1 MSENSYYLS
10 ATGET
15 PSGNVAPESSPGAAK
30 NFIGFVPVAEPIAT
44 SDSTDTSASTVPSTT
59 IASTQPG
66 VLTDPTFSLCKIDLR
81 EGCYRIT
88 YQPKTGTSTFN
99 GTMRVD
105 KSGGKTVISGDLYR
119 FLNGS
124 ISLPTSVAGAA
135 SVTVRPPQ
143 TSIFAL
149 QVGIPIYAR
158 DKYFSYLR
166 VTDIKMPPAVGSDC
180 KFTLTAQE
188 YVYTQPP
195 PGQFNGTFPAAPG
208 TRTVRIVLGNATPPP
223 GYTSVYFEGKLFQG
237 ATELGTFKM
246 GWVSTYFRKAT
257 VEVDTL
263 TGAVTPPKTVP
274 ALSGGG
280 TEDFRSVFKT
290 AGWDLNVVFDQT
302 NIPVPPGI
310 NSHACWSNANLH
322 ALMASVRNPATNLDQ
337 EWHFHLIVVPAA
349 MGCSRGIM
357 YDQIGVPRE
366 GSASFSDDG
375 YPTGDSSFF
384 GTAANQMQRNVPR
397 AYLRSASHELG
408 HGFNQIHQE
417 QEGGADNSIMTTTPS
432 VADVLGTAGSGAPG
446 VFPNNIKLGFNDHVR
461 HHLIHFPDPA
471 VRPGGMTFGSGH
483 SSTVPQADNDR
494 HYFSPD
500 DLELTVT
507 PEHTGIELGEP
518 LLLTW
523 ELVNK
528 TDNPIPTPNDIRIET
543 HYSFITVVNPNGEV
557 RQMPTFVIECESSKI
572 ENLEPKQRLSAQTRL
587 YWSSR
592 GFAFERAGRHIIEV
606 NVLWSISGVPFGVK
620 ARTDVWVNFPQS
632 NTDNDAAST
641 LLHPEVGMYVA
652 LGGGANHL
660 TEAVSRLNKVFS
672 SSNSRTA
679 DGAGASAPAAI
690 RGYDGLLP
698 GADGRDSAGS
708 VADNAPRKRGAIK
721 SAKKGRTSASKSS
734 KSRKAGKKRS

>member
-15 PSGNVAPESSPGAAK
+15 PSGNVAPESSPAAAK
-30 NFIGFVPVAEPIAT
+30 SFIGFVPVAEPVGT
-44 SDSTDTSASTVPSTT
+44 SASTDISASTVPSTT
-59 IASTQPG
+59 VTTSPLPG
-66 VLTDPTFSLCKIDLR
+66 EVVDPTAGLCKINLR

-88 YQPKTGTSTFN
+88 FQPRIGTSTFN

-105 KSGGKTVISGDLYR
+105 KSGGRTVISGDLYR

-124 ISLPTSVAGAA
+124 ISLPTSVASAA
-135 SVTVRPPQ
+135 SVTIRPPQ

-149 QVGIPIYAR
+149 QLGIPIYAR

-166 VTDIKMPPAVGSDC
+166 VTGIQMPPVVGAPC
-180 KFTLTAQE
+180 QFTLTAEE
-188 YVYTQPP
+188 YFYTQPP
-195 PGQFNGTFPAAPG
+195 PGQFNGTFPPAPG
-208 TRTVRIVLGNATPPP
+208 SRTVRIVLGNAPRPP
-223 GYTSVYFEGKLFQG
+223 GYSSVYFEGKMFQG

-246 GWVSTYFRKAT
+246 GWVSSFFRKAT

-280 TEDFRSVFKT
+280 TEDFKSVFKT

-302 NIPVPPGI
+302 NIPVPAGV
-310 NSHACWSNANLH
+310 NSHACWTNANLH
-322 ALMASVRNPATNLDQ
+322 ALMTSVRNPATDLDK

-375 YPTGDSSFF
+375 YPTGDSAFF

-397 AYLRSASHELG
+397 AFLRSASHELG

-432 VADVLGTAGSGAPG
+432 VADVLGTATSGAPG
-446 VFPNNIKLGFNDHVR
+446 VFPNNINLGFNEHVR

-483 SSTVPQADNDR
+483 SSTVPQADQDR

-500 DLELTVT
+500 DLELRVT
-507 PEHTGIELGEP
+507 PERTDIELGEP

-543 HYSFITVVNPNGEV
+543 HYSYITVVNPNGEV

-572 ENLEPKQRLSAQTRL
+572 ADLEPKQRLSAQTRL

-592 GFAFERAGRHIIEV
+592 GFAFERAGRHIIEI
-606 NVLWSISGVPFGVK
+606 NVLWSLSGVPFGVK

-632 NTDNDAAST
+632 NTDNEAAST

-652 LGGGANHL
+652 LGGGAYHL

-672 SSNSRTA
+672 SATSRGA
-679 DGAGASAPAAI
+679 DASGASAPAAI
-690 RGYDGLLP
+690 RGYEGLLR
-698 GADGRDSAGS
+698 GLDGSDAAGS
-708 VADNAPRKRGAIK
+708 DAGNAPRTRGTAK
-721 SAKKGRTSASKSS
+721 AAKKGRTGAS